1 MIRSSDKSSPGAISS
16 SNPVGRIHSDQV
28 PVIIAN
34 CAPFRLILREDDEW
48 APTLEQINKKTYD
61 YLKLC
66 RPSGSIDVGIDP
78 FSMIIGFDGSLILPA
93 LQDFIDRHVVLTK
106 FNETLGKMLLGG
118 IYSEAVKPMDISLGS
133 MHAESG
139 YIRHHGTGIGLRSSF
154 HRNLREAFG
163 GAIDTME
170 LRYPRKIQIKDLI
183 NAYYRG
189 TKHFVKLGKFSPSL
203 LLNGVSSYVNQ
214 EWQQALI
221 FLWTAIEQV
230 VELIWEKL
238 IIGSGRE
245 ENEIETIKHRSQFL
259 RDYRSWTKAVKLEL
273 LYQKQCLPIS
283 DYKLLSQARKARNEF
298 AHKGILVTKEDAS
311 SALDSL
317 FHLISLIMTDHKDR
331 NTLDSVITTIRENEQ
346 EEHFQRRGGTVIPD
360 EALEGAV
367 WLPMK
372 PHPGDPSWGNR
383 PYETKDALVSV
394 SKKQ

>member
-1 MIRSSDKSSPGAISS
+1 MTRSNDSSSPEKISEPDPAS
-16 SNPVGRIHSDQV
+16 RVYADHV
-28 PVIIAN
+28 PVIIGN
-34 CAPFRLILREDDEW
+34 CAPFRLVLRDDDEW
-48 APTLEQINKKTYD
+48 APTLEQINNKTYD

-66 RPSGSIDVGIDP
+66 RPSGSIDIGIEP
-78 FSMIIGFDGSLILPA
+78 FSLIIGFDGSLILPA
-93 LQDFIDRHVVLTK
+93 LQEFIDRRAVLTK
-106 FNETLGKMLLGG
+106 FNKTLGKMLLGG
-118 IYSEAVKPMDISLGS
+118 IYSEAIKPMDISLGS
-133 MHAESG
+133 MHTGSG
-139 YIRHHGTGIGLRSSF
+139 YIRHHGTGIGLRSGF
-154 HRNLREAFG
+154 HRDLREGYG

-170 LRYPRKIQIKDLI
+170 LRYPRRVQIKELI

-189 TKHFVKLGKFSPSL
+189 ARHFAKLGRYSPSL

-221 FLWTAIEQV
+221 FLWTAVEQV

-238 IIGSGRE
+238 IIGSSRE
-245 ENEIETIKHRSQFL
+245 ETEIEQIKHRSQFL

-298 AHKGILVTKEDAS
+298 AHRGLLVTKEDAS

-317 FHLISLIMTDHKDR
+317 FHLISLIITEHKDR
-331 NTLDSVITTIRENEQ
+331 NTLDSVIRIIRENEQ
-346 EEHFQRRGGTVIPD
+346 EEHFQNRGRTVIPD
-360 EALEGAV
+360 DALEGAV

-372 PHPGDPSWGNR
+372 PHPGDPSWGNQ
-383 PYETKDALVSV
+383 PYETRDALVSV